1 MSMSSISSDMTAS
14 NLMLTFASLLK
25 ARLDQ
30 DSVNLTRLAN
40 RTYSE
45 FVSEAL
51 TITSVNNGSHFS
63 LRREIIEY
71 TSSISTNVASHPC
84 EQCP

>member
-14 NLMLTFASLLK
+14 NLILTEVFASLLK

-30 DSVNLTRLAN
+30 GSVNLTSLAN
-40 RTYSE
+40 RTFSE

-63 LRREIIEY
+63 LRREIIGY
-71 TSSISTNVASHPC
+71 TSSISTNIASYPC
-84 EQCP
+84 V